1 VQTRARGNFLLSGL
15 VASGVQ
21 LDITAATSPKPKV
34 LQTSQFNFMA
44 YTVPPSAARLP
55 RAAIFLFLL
64 YPRPCAR
71 AIHPL
76 KTFLLGILET
86 FKSLPR
92 FPRAF

>member
-1 VQTRARGNFLLSGL
+1 MRARARGNFLLSGL
-15 VASGVQ
+15 VAGGVQ

-44 YTVPPSAARLP
+44 YTVPPSAAAYR
-55 RAAIFLFLL
+55 AIFLFLL
-64 YPRPCAR
+64 HPRT
-71 AIHPL
+71 IHPL

-86 FKSLPR
+86 FKSLLR